1 MSTISH
7 VTQLCHRSTPCL
19 HFCQL
24 VCVSHT
30 FRISVLNIISM
41 FMTFQHLAICVEFH
55 RPQAVWYERGK
66 NCLSTV
72 ERVFPTKIDVDSMF
86 TCQAALHLWFRV
98 FHLCE
103 RTLKF
108 MNVCITASFGT
119 VFSRTVVT
127 HTSVFH
133 ESDAVSVSVTKCPT
147 DWKSGLF
154 VIVDVATN
162 KNSFQ
167 ESNHIARCF
176 VSRVRF
182 MWCVFVC
189 STVTPVHITLHTEV
203 LNPFVMSHCPLCN
216 WMTQG

>member
-1 MSTISH
+1 MCQQFRTLRNCVIGPLH
-7 VTQLCHRSTPCL
+7 VCTFVSL
-19 HFCQL
+19 
-24 VCVSHT
+24 CVSHT

-66 NCLSTV
+66 NCRSTV

-86 TCQAALHLWFRV
+86 TCSVAPLVSCFSSLRAHSEVHERLHHCVLRDCISSNRCDAHFR
-98 FHLCE
+98 
-103 RTLKF
+103 
-108 MNVCITASFGT
+108 
-119 VFSRTVVT
+119 
-127 HTSVFH
+127 FH
-133 ESDAVSVSVTKCPT
+133 ESDAVSIFVTKCPT
-147 DWKSGLF
+147 DWKSVLF

-203 LNPFVMSHCPLCN
+203 LNPFGVSHCPLCN
-216 WMTQG
+216 WMIKG